1 MAYKYRQEITVVI
14 RANKKITKAEAAK
27 IFADSIYGE
36 FYPYEGNTKNRADEF
51 KIVSPKI
58 KGVF

>member
-1 MAYKYRQEITVVI
+1 MWLEPSLRVKNLKALTS
-14 RANKKITKAEAAK
+14 TKAEAAK

>member
-1 MAYKYRQEITVVI
+1 MVI